1 MKDIAE
7 DLGVSLMT
15 VSKALRGH
23 SDISEATRRRVMSRA
38 RELNYRPNWIARS
51 LVTRR
56 TYMVGLIIPDLMHS
70 FFAEVAKGVARK
82 FEPLGYQLVISN
94 SEEHSDAELRQVQ
107 ALLDRN
113 VDGVIIATA
122 QSNGRGELFK
132 LLESRHMPYVL
143 IDRMPSGFR
152 GHYVGV
158 EDEEIGALATGHLID
173 QGCSRIAHLRGP
185 ANPPGSGRLR
195 GYRRALKKRGLEAP
209 PEYVES
215 GQYEDGSG
223 YEGMRKLLQLRRRPD
238 GVFCYND
245 PVAAGAIKAI
255 LEAGLTV
262 PGDIAV
268 IGAGNVHYSDLLRV
282 PLSTV
287 DQSSSAIGETA
298 AELLAHC
305 IEEKKPIPPRRV
317 LIPPKL
323 IVRESSRTDLRFV
336 HGKPEAR
343 PTATGS

>member
-1 MKDIAE
+1 MSTRMKDIAQ

-15 VSKALRGH
+15 VSKALRSH
-23 SDISEATRRRVMSRA
+23 SDISEETRRRVMKRA

-82 FEPLGYQLVISN
+82 FEPLGYQIVISN
-94 SEEHSDAELRQVQ
+94 SEENADTEVRQLQ
-107 ALLDRN
+107 AFVDRH
-113 VDGVIIATA
+113 VDGVIIASAETH
-122 QSNGRGELFK
+122 GRGELFN
-132 LLESRHMPYVL
+132 LLEARKVPYVL
-143 IDRMPSGFR
+143 IDRMPTGFE

-158 EDEEIGALATGHLID
+158 QDEEIGALATKHLID
-173 QGCSRIAHLRGP
+173 QGCQRIAHLKGP
-185 ANPPGSGRLR
+185 SIPTGTGRLR
-195 GYRRALKKRGLEAP
+195 GYKRALAKHGLEAA
-209 PEYVES
+209 PEYVVS
-215 GQYEDGSG
+215 GAHEDGSG
-223 YEGMRKLLQLRRRPD
+223 YHGMRQLLELRRRPD

-255 LEAGLTV
+255 LEAGLNV
-262 PGDIAV
+262 PEDIAV
-268 IGAGNVHYSDLLRV
+268 IGAGNVHYSDLLRI

-287 DQSSSAIGETA
+287 DQSSSVIGETA

-317 LIPPKL
+317 LIPPRL
-323 IVRESSRTDLRFV
+323 VVRESSRR
-336 HGKPEAR
+336 K
-343 PTATGS
+343 